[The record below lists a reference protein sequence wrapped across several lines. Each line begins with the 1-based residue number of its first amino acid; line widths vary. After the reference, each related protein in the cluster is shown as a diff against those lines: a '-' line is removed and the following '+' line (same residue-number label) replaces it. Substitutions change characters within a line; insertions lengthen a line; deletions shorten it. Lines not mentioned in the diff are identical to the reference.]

1 MAYRGSNILPFA
13 DPAAKETGVV
23 GRVHRDGSITFRGQR
38 YPTIKDVP
46 KDCQAIRPDVETET
60 QWRRLYRVIAP
71 EARRGR

>member
-1 MAYRGSNILPFA
+1 MAYRRSKILPFA
-13 DPAAKETGVV
+13 DPAARETGVV
-23 GRVHRDGSITFRGQR
+23 GRVHRDGSITFRGQL

-46 KDCQAIRPDVETET
+46 KDCQAIRPDVETEV